1 MSGAR
6 VSPKQLEIDMAE
18 VDRIKALLPN
28 DPDVKLLLDMIEGQT
43 GALEKMD
50 KFVERILADRALE
63 ARARARAA
71 RLKKR
76 SDILRATVL
85 AMIEKFGVRRVER
98 DLYTASIG
106 HKAKVEITDQ
116 KAIPD
121 DFLRVTANTRAI
133 GKALRNC
140 EHVEGA
146 VLSNPAPYLLIV
158 GEGAEAEEDE
168 DA

>member
-1 MSGAR
+1 MS
-6 VSPKQLEIDMAE
+6 VSPRALEMDMAA
-18 VDRIKALLPN
+18 VDRLKAMLGN
-28 DPDVKLLLDMIEGQT
+28 DPDIKLLLDMIEGQT

-50 KFVERILADRALE
+50 RFVERIIADRALE

-85 AMIEKFGVRRVER
+85 AMIEKFGVPRVER
-98 DLYTASIG
+98 DLYTASVG

-133 GKALRNC
+133 GKALRNG
-140 EHVEGA
+140 EKVEGA
-146 VLSNPAPYLLIV
+146 VLGNPAPYLLIV
-158 GEGAEAEEDE
+158 GEGAEPEEDE
-168 DA
+168 E